1 MAAIGC
7 GLMLSA
13 CSDND
18 YMETDKGHDL
28 LTLTA
33 SQAAEQL
40 SEATHASEAITLNWT
55 TGTNHGSGNR
65 IDYTLEIA
73 PAGLLV
79 DGLAREPERLASRQV
94 LCHRGTGHLA

>member
-65 IDYTLEIA
+65 IGRPRT
-73 PAGLLV
+73 
-79 DGLAREPERLASRQV
+79 R
-94 LCHRGTGHLA
+94 T